1 MYKSKTSYPKKSEGF
16 DNIGTKNVTTN
27 TQENNLQV
35 IQNKANN
42 SSAVK
47 NLESVQLKSNN
58 SSIPNELKS
67 GVENVTG
74 VSMDDVKVHYNSSEP
89 AKVNAHAYAQGNE
102 VHLGAGQEKTS
113 PS

>member
-1 MYKSKTSYPKKSEGF
+1 MYKSKTSSPEKSVGF
-16 DNIGTKNVTTN
+16 DNLGAKNETTN
-27 TQENNLQV
+27 SQENNLQV

-42 SSAVK
+42 SSIVK

-58 SSIPNELKS
+58 SSIPNDLKS

-89 AKVNAHAYAQGNE
+89 ACYQSVKYHCMVCFLEILNR
-102 VHLGAGQEKTS
+102 
-113 PS
+113 